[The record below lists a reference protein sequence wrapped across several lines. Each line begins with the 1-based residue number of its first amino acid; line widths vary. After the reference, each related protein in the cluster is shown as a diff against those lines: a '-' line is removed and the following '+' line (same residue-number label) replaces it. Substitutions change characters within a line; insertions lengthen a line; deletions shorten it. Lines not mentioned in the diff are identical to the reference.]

1 VRRALARGFSRTAF
15 WVWAALSFVAASS
28 LTAAHLY
35 ALPKPARTDLVLVHA
50 LNALRADGDG
60 GLLAVHVLYARCRCS
75 ARILQHLAAEPR
87 PAGVTEK
94 LLLVGS
100 NPELEPELL
109 VLAARKVQVVETS
122 AIELRDRYHVQAA
135 PLFLVLGRDG
145 RLLYS
150 GGYTQRKQ
158 GAVFEDTAILRKLA
172 ADENVIELPLF
183 GCALSRD
190 LQRLLDPFALR
201 GRTP

>member
-1 VRRALARGFSRTAF
+1 VRRALARRFSRTAF
-15 WVWAALSFVAASS
+15 WVWAALSFVAATS

-35 ALPKPARTDLVLVHA
+35 ALPKPSRTDLTLVHA
-50 LNALRADGDG
+50 LNALRAEGDT
-60 GLLAVHVLYARCRCS
+60 GLFAVHVLYARCRCS
-75 ARILQHLAAEPR
+75 ARILEHLAAEPR

-94 LLLVGS
+94 ILLVGS
-100 NPELEPELL
+100 NPELEAELL
-109 VLAARKVQVVETS
+109 ALAARRIQVVETS

-145 RLLYS
+145 ELRYN
-150 GGYTQRKQ
+150 GGYTRRKQ
-158 GAVFEDTAILRKLA
+158 GAVFEDAAILRQLA
-172 ADENVIELPLF
+172 ADEGVMELPLF
-183 GCALSRD
+183 GCAVSRD